1 MVILKNIKSYFGKI
15 VVAVFLSFAAVGT
28 TFADSLEWN
37 IGATS
42 QYLWRGMSQ
51 GSGAAVQGGLD
62 YSADN
67 GFSIGTWVSNVD
79 FGDDTTYEL
88 DGYFGYSIGPVSLG
102 YIYYAYPD
110 GDDLDF
116 SEISISAE
124 VGAFTFGVAVLADAD
139 WEADLGDDPYF
150 FIDTG
155 FPIREGLDLGLHVG
169 HYDYEAGDAETD
181 YGLTLSIGDFS
192 FGIMDSTRDDSDP
205 KFVISYGVSGS
216 L

>member
-1 MVILKNIKSYFGKI
+1 MVILKNIKNYSGKI
-15 VVAVFLSFAAVGT
+15 VVAVFLGFATVGT
-28 TFADSLEWN
+28 TFADSLEGN

>member
-1 MVILKNIKSYFGKI
+1 MVNLKRLKI
-15 VVAVFLSFAAVGT
+15 NTKKIIVAVFLGFATVGT

-150 FIDTG
+150 FLQTG
-155 FPIREGLDLGLHVG
+155 FPIREGLDLGISIG

-181 YGLTLSIGDFS
+181 YGLTLSMGDFS

-205 KFVISYGVSGS
+205 KFVISYGISGS

>member
-1 MVILKNIKSYFGKI
+1 MVNLKRLKI
-15 VVAVFLSFAAVGT
+15 NTKKIIVAVFLGFATVGT
-28 TFADSLEWN
+28 TFADSLDWN

-150 FIDTG
+150 FLQTG
-155 FPIREGLDLGLHVG
+155 FPIREGLDLGISIG

-181 YGLTLSIGDFS
+181 YGLTLSMGDFS

-205 KFVISYGVSGS
+205 KFVISYGISGS

>member
-1 MVILKNIKSYFGKI
+1 MVILKKIKNYSGKI
-15 VVAVFLSFAAVGT
+15 VVAVFLGFATVGT

-150 FIDTG
+150 FLQTG
-155 FPIREGLDLGLHVG
+155 FPIREGLDLGISIG

-181 YGLTLSIGDFS
+181 YGLTLSMGDFS

-205 KFVISYGVSGS
+205 KFVISYGISGS

>member
-1 MVILKNIKSYFGKI
+1 MDILKKTKNYTGKI
-15 VVAVFLSFAAVGT
+15 VVAVFLGFITVGT

-79 FGDDTTYEL
+79 FGDDTSYEL

-150 FIDTG
+150 FLQTG
-155 FPIREGLDLGLHVG
+155 FPIREGLDLGISIG

-181 YGLTLSIGDFS
+181 YGLTLSMGDFS

-205 KFVISYGVSGS
+205 KFVISYGISGS
-216 L
+216 Y

>member
-1 MVILKNIKSYFGKI
+1 MVILKNIKNYSGKI
-15 VVAVFLSFAAVGT
+15 VVAVFLGFASVGT

-37 IGATS
+37 KGATS

>member
-1 MVILKNIKSYFGKI
+1 MVILKKIKNYSGKI
-15 VVAVFLSFAAVGT
+15 VVAVFLGFATVGT

-150 FIDTG
+150 FLQTG
-155 FPIREGLDLGLHVG
+155 FPIREGLDLGINIG

-205 KFVISYGVSGS
+205 KFVISYGISGS

>member
-1 MVILKNIKSYFGKI
+1 MVSLKKIKINIRKI
-15 VVAVFLSFAAVGT
+15 VVAIFLGLVTAGS
-28 TFADSLEWN
+28 TFASSLDWN
-37 IGATS
+37 VGATS
-42 QYLWRGMSQ
+42 QYMWRGMSQ
-51 GSGAAVQGGLD
+51 GNGAAVSGGLD

-124 VGAFTFGVAVLADAD
+124 LGPVSLGVAVLADAD

-150 FIDTG
+150 FLDTG
-155 FPIREGLDLGLHVG
+155 FTLTEGLDLSIHIG

-181 YGLTLSIGDFS
+181 YGLSLSIGDFS
-192 FGIMDSTRDDSDP
+192 FGIVDSSRDDSDP
-205 KFVISYGVSGS
+205 KFIISYGISGS

>member
-1 MVILKNIKSYFGKI
+1 MVILKNIKNYSGKI
-15 VVAVFLSFAAVGT
+15 VVAVFLGFGTVGT

-150 FIDTG
+150 FINTG
-155 FPIREGLDLGLHVG
+155 FPIREGLDLGLQVG

-181 YGLTLSIGDFS
+181 YGLTLSIGDVS

>member
-1 MVILKNIKSYFGKI
+1 MDILKKTKNYTGKI
-15 VVAVFLSFAAVGT
+15 VVAVFLGFITVGT

-79 FGDDTTYEL
+79 FGDDTSYEL

-150 FIDTG
+150 FLQTG
-155 FPIREGLDLGLHVG
+155 FPIREGLDLGISIG

-181 YGLTLSIGDFS
+181 YGLTLSMGDFS

-205 KFVISYGVSGS
+205 KFVISYGISGS

>member
-1 MVILKNIKSYFGKI
+1 MGI
-15 VVAVFLSFAAVGT
+15 
-28 TFADSLEWN
+28 
-37 IGATS
+37 
-42 QYLWRGMSQ
+42 QCR
-51 GSGAAVQGGLD
+51 
-62 YSADN
+62 
-67 GFSIGTWVSNVD
+67 
-79 FGDDTTYEL
+79 FGDDTSYEL

-150 FIDTG
+150 FLQTG
-155 FPIREGLDLGLHVG
+155 FPIREGLDLGISIG

-181 YGLTLSIGDFS
+181 YGLTLSMGDFS

-205 KFVISYGVSGS
+205 KFVISYGISGS

>member
-1 MVILKNIKSYFGKI
+1 MVILKKIKNYSGKI
-15 VVAVFLSFAAVGT
+15 VFAIFLSFATIGT

-79 FGDDTTYEL
+79 FGDDTSYEL

-205 KFVISYGVSGS
+205 KFVISYGISGS

>member
-1 MVILKNIKSYFGKI
+1 MVILKNIKNYSGKI
-15 VVAVFLSFAAVGT
+15 VVAVFLGFATVGT

-124 VGAFTFGVAVLADAD
+124 VGAFTFGVYVLADAD

>member
-1 MVILKNIKSYFGKI
+1 MVILKNIKNYSGKI
-15 VVAVFLSFAAVGT
+15 VVAVFLGFATVGT

-181 YGLTLSIGDFS
+181 YGLTLSIRDFS

>member
-1 MVILKNIKSYFGKI
+1 MVSLKKFKI
-15 VVAVFLSFAAVGT
+15 NTKKIIVAVFLGFATVGT

-79 FGDDTTYEL
+79 FGDDTSYEL
-88 DGYFGYSIGPVSLG
+88 DGYVGYSIGPVSLG

-150 FIDTG
+150 FLQTG
-155 FPIREGLDLGLHVG
+155 FPIREGLDLGISIG

-181 YGLTLSIGDFS
+181 YGLTLSMGDFS

-205 KFVISYGVSGS
+205 KFVNSYGISGS

>member
-1 MVILKNIKSYFGKI
+1 MVNLKRLKI
-15 VVAVFLSFAAVGT
+15 NTKKIIVAVFLGFATVGT
-28 TFADSLEWN
+28 TFADSLDWN

-150 FIDTG
+150 FLQTG
-155 FPIREGLDLGLHVG
+155 FPIREGLDLGINIG

-181 YGLTLSIGDFS
+181 YGLTLSMGDFS

-205 KFVISYGVSGS
+205 KFVISYGISGS

>member
-1 MVILKNIKSYFGKI
+1 MVNLKRLKNNTKKI
-15 VVAVFLSFAAVGT
+15 IVAVFLGFATVGT
-28 TFADSLEWN
+28 TFADSLDWN

-150 FIDTG
+150 FLQTG
-155 FPIREGLDLGLHVG
+155 FPIREGLDLGINIG

-181 YGLTLSIGDFS
+181 YGLTLSMGDFS

-205 KFVISYGVSGS
+205 KFVISYGISGS

>member
-1 MVILKNIKSYFGKI
+1 MVILKKIKNYSGKI
-15 VVAVFLSFAAVGT
+15 VVAVFLGFAPVGT

-150 FIDTG
+150 FLQTG
-155 FPIREGLDLGLHVG
+155 FPIREGLDLGINIG

-205 KFVISYGVSGS
+205 KFVISYGISGS

>member
-1 MVILKNIKSYFGKI
+1 MVILKKIKNYSGKI
-15 VVAVFLSFAAVGT
+15 VVAVFLGFATVGT
-28 TFADSLEWN
+28 TFADSFEWK

-42 QYLWRGMSQ
+42 QFLWRGMSE

-181 YGLTLSIGDFS
+181 YGLTFSIGDFS

>member
-1 MVILKNIKSYFGKI
+1 MVFLNNIKNYSGKI
-15 VVAVFLSFAAVGT
+15 VVAVFLGFATVGT

-150 FIDTG
+150 FFDTG
-155 FPIREGLDLGLHVG
+155 FPIRECLYLGLHVG

>member
-1 MVILKNIKSYFGKI
+1 MVNLKRLKI
-15 VVAVFLSFAAVGT
+15 NTKKIIVAVFLGFATVGT
-28 TFADSLEWN
+28 TFADSLDWN

-150 FIDTG
+150 FLDTG
-155 FPIREGLDLGLHVG
+155 FTIREGLDLSIHVG

-181 YGLTLSIGDFS
+181 YGLSFSIGDFN

-205 KFVISYGVSGS
+205 KFVISYGISGS

>member
-1 MVILKNIKSYFGKI
+1 MDILKKTKNYTGKI
-15 VVAVFLSFAAVGT
+15 VVAVFLGFITVGT

-51 GSGAAVQGGLD
+51 GSGAAVQGGID

-79 FGDDTTYEL
+79 FGDDTSYEL

-150 FIDTG
+150 FLQTG
-155 FPIREGLDLGLHVG
+155 FPIREGLDLGINIG

-181 YGLTLSIGDFS
+181 YGLTLSMGDFS

-205 KFVISYGVSGS
+205 KFVISYGISGS

>member
-1 MVILKNIKSYFGKI
+1 MVILKKIKNYSGKI
-15 VVAVFLSFAAVGT
+15 VVAVFLGFATVGT

-79 FGDDTTYEL
+79 FGVDTTYEL